1 MGFHVKISLHGVK
14 KKMQII
20 FLMYKN
26 LIKKIFFKE
35 GKTVHQNVNTVTS

>member
-1 MGFHVKISLHGVK
+1 MGFHVKISLHGVQ

-26 LIKKIFFKE
+26 LIKKIFFK
-35 GKTVHQNVNTVTS
+35 GRTVYQNVNTVTS